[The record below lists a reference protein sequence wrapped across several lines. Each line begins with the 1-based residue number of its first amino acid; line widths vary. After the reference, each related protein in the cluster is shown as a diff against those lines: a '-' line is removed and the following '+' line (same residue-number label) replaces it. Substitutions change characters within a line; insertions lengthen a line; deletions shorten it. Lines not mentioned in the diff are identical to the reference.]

1 MGQDA
6 QVSKGDLDGLLV
18 VAVEQAVAAPLCTSR
33 LADAG
38 ARVIKIE
45 RPEGDFARRYDRHV
59 KGQSTYFVWLN
70 RGKESVRLDLKAQAD
85 LDLLAA
91 MIARADVL
99 VQNLAPGAMARMGL
113 GSAELRRRHPR
124 LITCDVSGY
133 GEDGPYRDM
142 KAYDL
147 LIQAESGLASVTGS
161 PESPAR
167 VGVSVCDIAA
177 GLYAHSAIL
186 QALFARQTSG
196 KGRGIAV
203 SLFSGMADWMNV
215 PFLQRRYGGS
225 MPPRPG
231 LNHPSIAPYGVFSCR
246 DGDILLSI
254 QNEREWVRLC
264 GEVLDDPGIATD
276 ERFRDPVSRV
286 ANRAELDARINAVFG
301 RRARQDVAAALFRAD
316 IAYGKLNDVDGLIGH
331 PQLRTITC
339 ETPEGEVTVIAPPAV
354 IAGETRVFGPVPAV
368 GAHDAAIRAEFG
380 RAERDA
386 PA

>member
-1 MGQDA
+1 MARSTTQPKA
-6 QVSKGDLDGLLV
+6 DLDGVLV

-70 RGKESVRLDLKAQAD
+70 RGKESVRLDLKKPEDHA
-85 LDLLAA
+85 LLAA

-113 GSAELRRRHPR
+113 GSADLRERYPR

-147 LIQAESGLASVTGS
+147 LIQAESGLASVTGG
-161 PESPAR
+161 PESAAR

-186 QALFARQTSG
+186 QALYARQNTG

-215 PFLQRRYGGS
+215 PYLQRRYGGS
-225 MPPRPG
+225 IPPRPG

-246 DGDILLSI
+246 DGDVLLSI
-254 QNEREWVRLC
+254 QNEREWARLC
-264 GEVLDDPGIATD
+264 SDVLGDPALAAD
-276 ERFRDPVSRV
+276 ELFKDLVSRV
-286 ANRAELDARINAVFG
+286 ANRTDLDARINSVFG
-301 RRARQDVAAALFRAD
+301 QRARKEVTAALLKAD
-316 IAYGKLNDVDGLIGH
+316 IAYGVLNDIDGLIGH
-331 PQLRTITC
+331 PQLRTVTC
-339 ETPEGEVTVIAPPAV
+339 ETPEGEITVIAPPAI
-354 IAGETRVFGPVPAV
+354 IAGETPAYGPVPAV
-368 GAHDAAIRAEFG
+368 GAHE
-380 RAERDA
+380 
-386 PA
+386 

>member
-1 MGQDA
+1 VSGQD
-6 QVSKGDLDGLLV
+6 LEGLLV
-18 VAVEQAVAAPLCTSR
+18 IAVEQAVAAPLCTSR

-45 RPEGDFARRYDRHV
+45 RPDGDFARRYDKHV

-70 RGKESVRLDLKAQAD
+70 RGKESIRLDLKN
-85 LDLLAA
+85 LDDHALLTS

-99 VQNLAPGAMARMGL
+99 VQNLAPGAMSRMGL
-113 GSAELRRRHPR
+113 GSAELRQRHPR

-161 PESPAR
+161 PESAAR

-186 QALFARQTSG
+186 QALYARQNTG
-196 KGRGIAV
+196 TGRGIAV

-215 PFLQRRYGGS
+215 PYLQRRYGGS
-225 MPPRPG
+225 TPPRPG
-231 LNHPSIAPYGVFSCR
+231 LNHPSIAPYGVFTCR

-254 QNEREWVRLC
+254 QNEREWARLC
-264 GEVLDDPGIATD
+264 SDVLDDPALATD
-276 ERFRDPVSRV
+276 RLFTDPVTRV
-286 ANRAELDARINAVFG
+286 ANRAALDARINSVFG
-301 RRARQDVAAALFRAD
+301 QRARKDVAAALFNAD
-316 IAYGKLNDVDGLIGH
+316 IAYGVLNDIDGLIGH
-331 PQLRTITC
+331 PQLRTITY
-339 ETPEGEVTVIAPPAV
+339 ETPEGEVTVVAPPAMV
-354 IAGETRVFGPVPAV
+354 AGETPRYRPVPAV
-368 GAHDAAIRAEFG
+368 GEHDAAIRAEFG
-380 RAERDA
+380 RVKLDAAE
-386 PA
+386 